1 MNKEKLLS
9 IINKYVGYA
18 EQEIYDAVAE
28 YEEEKISFAKKHCE
42 AALKAA
48 SENAKIKYIENRDVS
63 NVRSKKLDIEYLSET
78 SSTISLKINT
88 DSILN
93 AYPLT
98 NIK

>member
-42 AALKAA
+42 AALKEAA
-48 SENAKIKYIENRDVS
+48 EQAEIENDWDNQKGNISKEYNVS
-63 NVRSKKLDIEYLSET
+63 ESCIT
-78 SSTISLKINT
+78 H
-88 DSILN
+88 ILN
-93 AYPLT
+93 NT
-98 NIK
+98 SWQKISTK

>member
-42 AALKAA
+42 AALKTAW
-48 SENAKIKYIENRDVS
+48 ENAEIKQ
-63 NVRSKKLDIEYLSET
+63 DIFSE
-78 SSTISLKINT
+78 SGEPIYEINHL
-88 DSILN
+88 SILN
-93 AYPLT
+93 SYPLE

>member
-48 SENAKIKYIENRDVS
+48 NLLLDYYECGSDTIYVS
-63 NVRSKKLDIEYLSET
+63 SA
-78 SSTISLKINT
+78 
-88 DSILN
+88 SILE

>member
-18 EQEIYDAVAE
+18 EEEIYNAVAE

-48 SENAKIKYIENRDVS
+48 SEKANTLKGEVYA
-63 NVRSKKLDIEYLSET
+63 SKGA
-78 SSTISLKINT
+78 INKE
-88 DSILN
+88 SILYS
-93 AYPLT
+93 YPLE

>member
-48 SENAKIKYIENRDVS
+48 SEIDFNNVGYQDVA
-63 NVRSKKLDIEYLSET
+63 NDYQEAT
-78 SSTISLKINT
+78 SMAIIN
-88 DSILN
+88 S
-93 AYPLT
+93 YPLT

>member
-48 SENAKIKYIENRDVS
+48 NLNVKLLVDNNQS
-63 NVRSKKLDIEYLSET
+63 N
-78 SSTISLKINT
+78 
-88 DSILN
+88 
-93 AYPLT
+93 
-98 NIK
+98 